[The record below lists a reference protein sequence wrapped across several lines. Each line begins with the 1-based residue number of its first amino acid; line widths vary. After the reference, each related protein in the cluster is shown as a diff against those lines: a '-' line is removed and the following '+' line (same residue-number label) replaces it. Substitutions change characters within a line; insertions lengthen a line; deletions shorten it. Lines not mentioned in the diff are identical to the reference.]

1 MAKRHL
7 GFLVAIPFA
16 LGACAATAGNSGST
30 SGSQSTPA
38 AAESAKPATT
48 DCIDLIRIDRSEV
61 VDDQTILFHMK
72 GGKVWKNTLPYKCP
86 RLGFEK
92 AFSHKTSINRLC
104 SIDTITVLD
113 TTARLPGA
121 SCGLGKFEAYT
132 PPPKGKKK
140 TDKSGETGAS
150 AAQ

>member
-1 MAKRHL
+1 MAKPHL
-7 GFLVAIPFA
+7 GMLLAIPLV
-16 LGACAATAGNSGST
+16 LGACAATAGNSGGS
-30 SGSQSTPA
+30 SGPQSAPA
-38 AAESAKPATT
+38 SASAKPETT

-104 SIDTITVLD
+104 SVDIITVLD
-113 TTARLPGA
+113 TTARMPGA

-132 PPPKGKKK
+132 PPPKGSKA
-140 TDKSGETGAS
+140 DKAVEPDEAGQTK
-150 AAQ
+150 

>member
-1 MAKRHL
+1 MAKPHL
-7 GFLVAIPFA
+7 GMLLALPLV
-16 LGACAATAGNSGST
+16 LGACTATAGNSGST
-30 SGSQSTPA
+30 SGPQSAPATAATA
-38 AAESAKPATT
+38 AARPETT

-104 SIDTITVLD
+104 SIDVITVLD
-113 TTARLPGA
+113 TSARMPGA

-132 PPPKGKKK
+132 PPKGKKAEK
-140 TDKSGETGAS
+140 ADE
-150 AAQ
+150 AQVTE

>member
-1 MAKRHL
+1 MAKPHF
-7 GFLVAIPFA
+7 GFLIALPLV
-16 LGACAATAGNSGST
+16 LGACAATAGNSGA
-30 SGSQSTPA
+30 QSAPA
-38 AAESAKPATT
+38 AAEGSKPETT

-72 GGKVWKNTLPYKCP
+72 GGKIWKNTLPYKCP

-104 SIDTITVLD
+104 SVDIITVLD
-113 TTARLPGA
+113 TSARMPGA

-132 PPPKGKKK
+132 PPPKEKK
-140 TDKSGETGAS
+140 AS
-150 AAQ
+150 KADAPADAQ